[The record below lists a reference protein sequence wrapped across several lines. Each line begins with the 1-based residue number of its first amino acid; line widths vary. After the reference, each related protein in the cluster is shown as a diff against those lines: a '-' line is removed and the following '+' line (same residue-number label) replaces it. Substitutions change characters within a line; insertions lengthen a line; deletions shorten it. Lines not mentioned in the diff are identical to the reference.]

1 MLPIR
6 ESLGHIDKYKLKVKK
21 WKKIFH
27 ANGSKKEGGGRGGGG
42 EVGEAATVAAGVG
55 ILILD
60 KIYFKTRTVVETK
73 KGTI

>member
-1 MLPIR
+1 MQMEAKR
-6 ESLGHIDKYKLKVKK
+6 
-21 WKKIFH
+21 
-27 ANGSKKEGGGRGGGG
+27 KKEEEGGGGGG
-42 EVGEAATVAAGVG
+42 EAAMVAAGVG